1 MSLTTNVKFA
11 QPSELYITYNFRIGN
26 IIMYSFIICKIK
38 YLDNRMN
45 IVPDFCQR
53 YPNVDCTYFLN
64 KKFNVYIT
72 INKGSN
78 YSCMNFI
85 LIPLRY

>member
-1 MSLTTNVKFA
+1 
-11 QPSELYITYNFRIGN
+11 
-26 IIMYSFIICKIK
+26 
-38 YLDNRMN
+38 MN
-45 IVPDFCQR
+45 IAPDFCQR